1 MNDLAVID
9 SIDLSSRH
17 IQFGVM
23 SPQNMVK
30 IGELEV
36 TQRDLYQPESRTPVK
51 GGVLDLR
58 MVCFHVIHLL
68 LSLFTHVI
76 YYRVHPISS
85 LPVRLVA
92 KACKTVLV
100 IGAI

>member
-1 MNDLAVID
+1 
-9 SIDLSSRH
+9 
-17 IQFGVM
+17 M

-58 MVCFHVIHLL
+58 MVSLHVIKI
-68 LSLFTHVI
+68 SRCATHIV
-76 YYRVHPISS
+76 YARVHPTSN
-85 LPVRLVA
+85 LPVKLVA

-100 IGAI
+100 IGVI

>member
-1 MNDLAVID
+1 
-9 SIDLSSRH
+9 
-17 IQFGVM
+17 M

-58 MVCFHVIHLL
+58 MVGFHVIKI
-68 LSLFTHVI
+68 SRCATHII
-76 YYRVHPISS
+76 YDRVPPISN
-85 LPVRLVA
+85 PRVKLVA
-92 KACKTVLV
+92 KACKTVPV
-100 IGAI
+100 IGAT